1 MVQPQIVR
9 RLGERPSGDGA
20 RTRVVHKLC
29 PNFGLIR
36 SARQPEMPL
45 FFFHINENGDVL
57 YDEEGSD
64 LPDLDAAPEEAIE
77 GIRQMISA
85 AVLAGSPLGLD
96 REMHVDDGARQTL
109 LKIKFCEV
117 VDFSEGH

>member
-1 MVQPQIVR
+1 
-9 RLGERPSGDGA
+9 
-20 RTRVVHKLC
+20 
-29 PNFGLIR
+29 
-36 SARQPEMPL
+36 MPL